1 MFNLKTVTHKNT
13 SQCTSVK
20 NYTFIKIKKYLLR
33 KSAVT
38 YVIQKICK
46 ILRQQPL
53 NKNWHHMLGETSK
66 ICGLLI
72 NHILFQ
78 TVANTQLEEHQN
90 INFIL
95 ETHKI

>member
-1 MFNLKTVTHKNT
+1 
-13 SQCTSVK
+13 
-20 NYTFIKIKKYLLR
+20 
-33 KSAVT
+33 
-38 YVIQKICK
+38 
-46 ILRQQPL
+46 
-53 NKNWHHMLGETSK
+53 MLGETSK

-95 ETHKI
+95 ETHKIWHFQGNEY